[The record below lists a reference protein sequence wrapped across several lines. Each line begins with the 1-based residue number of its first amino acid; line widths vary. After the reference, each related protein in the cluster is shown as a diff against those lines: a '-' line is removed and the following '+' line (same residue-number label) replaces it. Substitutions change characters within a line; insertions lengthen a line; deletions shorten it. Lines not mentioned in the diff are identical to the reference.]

1 MPYFGAVIYIRRDAK
16 QFKIKLYESEAKTF
30 LVSDF
35 YRHIPRS
42 CHMFNIWCLVY
53 DTGQPYSTRKKP
65 TEIQRTNLDKDEE
78 ELMSTSDTRTNSQ
91 KDISDENPS

>member
-1 MPYFGAVIYIRRDAK
+1 MNQKQKHFWYQIFTGTYQDRATCLTYGA
-16 QFKIKLYESEAKTF
+16 
-30 LVSDF
+30 
-35 YRHIPRS
+35 
-42 CHMFNIWCLVY
+42 WY